1 MAAYG
6 QKGLDLWGIC
16 QRRELIHAGE
26 GAEALQAYL
35 DMLAVSGS
43 AAEYTIRFYDEDVEP
58 SRIRR
63 DTDYHSCYTVKLT
76 DAPLYSGGGQVARVG
91 ASGVDPIFAEVQGMF
106 YKKIAAAVKDEM
118 EGKNEPEE
126 ETIGDILKG
135 LLKKPDSLIGIINTI
150 RGFASGGAVHAPMAM
165 GTVTPPAARLG
176 AHGPA
181 VQQPAGRL
189 SPDELMARIA
199 AAIDRLE
206 KCDPNIL
213 VNLEKLATLAETNP
227 AMYTMAVK
235 MLG

>member
-1 MAAYG
+1 MAAYA
-6 QKGLDLWGIC
+6 QKGMDLWGIC

-26 GAEALQAYL
+26 GAEALQSYL

-43 AAEYTIRFYDEDVEP
+43 AAEYTIRFYDDDVEP
-58 SRIRR
+58 SAIRR

-76 DAPLYSGGGQVARVG
+76 DAPLYSGGQQVARVG
-91 ASGVDPIFAEVQGMF
+91 AAGIDPVFAEVQGMF
-106 YKKIAAAVKDEM
+106 YKKIAAAVKEEM
-118 EGKNEPEE
+118 EGKHEPEE
-126 ETIGDILKG
+126 ETIGDLLKG
-135 LLKKPDSLIGIINTI
+135 LLKKPESLVGIINAI
-150 RGFASGGAVHAPMAM
+150 RGFAHGGAIHAPVAM
-165 GTVTPPAARLG
+165 GNVNPPAARIG
-176 AHGPA
+176 TQAPPPQQAHKP
-181 VQQPAGRL
+181 

-227 AMYTMAVK
+227 AMYAMAVK